1 MSCCSSFCR
10 EHKPRLSQHQKS
22 RIVWLK
28 PLLSLLFRSF
38 LSLISSVWSRIQ
50 MWSRCI
56 CCYNLH
62 YRLTKLM
69 TITDTSK
76 IFRCSS
82 QDPALI
88 TFKGTVLFN
97 ILIFGTKW
105 NLSQLISAKEIV
117 FLPHHVFMGAQWVGT
132 ASYSRDTVSPR
143 VISVVVDSQ
152 SSYSWFSDLLLI
164 LRTPHQLSTPILA
177 VVLAL

>member
-1 MSCCSSFCR
+1 
-10 EHKPRLSQHQKS
+10 
-22 RIVWLK
+22 
-28 PLLSLLFRSF
+28 
-38 LSLISSVWSRIQ
+38 

-105 NLSQLISAKEIV
+105 NLSQLISANEIV

-164 LRTPHQLSTPILA
+164 LRTPHQFICEIINSHTCSCTCFITPGLFWDFTPKCLSIFAESSIWTRYRTVSFKPWLST
-177 VVLAL
+177 V